1 MVLDSTMSDK
11 SHLAMSDGKP
21 GGAMAE
27 GRTPKKDKGRSKG
40 QEGRVTLR
48 IRHAMIKE
56 LQEMADSEELSLSA
70 YIRQLLKH
78 EIISKKT

>member
-1 MVLDSTMSDK
+1 
-11 SHLAMSDGKP
+11 
-21 GGAMAE
+21 MAE
-27 GRTPKKDKGRSKG
+27 SRTSKKGKGRSKG

-56 LQEMADSEELSLSA
+56 LQELADSEELSLSA